1 MSGIETL
8 FYFVIGFAIFSYGAD
23 KLDSKI
29 VIVLAI
35 IAIIGLYVAGPHT
48 FLFGMILAT
57 GWSLLNTGVER
68 IFPILN

>member
-8 FYFVIGFAIFSYGAD
+8 FYFVMGFSIFSYGAG

-29 VIVLAI
+29 VIGFAI
-35 IAIIGLYVAGPHT
+35 IAIVGLYIMGPHT

-57 GWSLLNTGVER
+57 GWSLLNMGVER
-68 IFPILN
+68 IFPTLN

>member
-1 MSGIETL
+1 M
-8 FYFVIGFAIFSYGAD
+8 YKRQVIGFAIFSYGAD

-68 IFPILN
+68 IFPTLN

>member
-1 MSGIETL
+1 LSGIETL
-8 FYFVIGFAIFSYGAD
+8 LYFLIGFAIFSYGAG

-35 IAIIGLYVAGPHT
+35 IAIIGLHIEGPNT

-68 IFPILN
+68 IFPTLN